1 ETGADI
7 NVDDDGTI
15 GTVTIG
21 AKEGTAVADA
31 EKRIQLILNPPT
43 ASVGE
48 IYTGKVVNITKFG
61 AFVNILPGRDGLLH
75 ISKLG
80 KGKRVER
87 VEDVLTL
94 GVDIE
99 VMVDDVDPQGKV
111 ALSPVT
117 DLVGGGEG
125 DGGSRPE
132 RGGDRGSRGSSRGAA
147 PATDAPAAGGDRE
160 FVSFEDSFQ
169 GEARQAFGDLGP
181 EAAAS
186 PARGGD
192 ESRGPRRN
200 SGPRRSNRR

>member
-1 ETGADI
+1 
-7 NVDDDGTI
+7 
-15 GTVTIG
+15 
-21 AKEGTAVADA
+21 
-31 EKRIQLILNPPT
+31 
-43 ASVGE
+43 
-48 IYTGKVVNITKFG
+48 VNITKFG

-87 VEDVLTL
+87 VEDVLSL

-117 DLVGGGEG
+117 DLVGGGG
-125 DGGSRPE
+125 DGSGGSRPE
-132 RGGDRGSRGSSRGAA
+132 RGGDRSSRSGSPRPA
-147 PATDAPAAGGDRE
+147 ATDAPEAGGDRE
-160 FVSFEDSFQ
+160 FVSFEESFQ

-181 EAAAS
+181 EAAAAPGRS
-186 PARGGD
+186 TD
-192 ESRGPRRN
+192 DSRGPRRN